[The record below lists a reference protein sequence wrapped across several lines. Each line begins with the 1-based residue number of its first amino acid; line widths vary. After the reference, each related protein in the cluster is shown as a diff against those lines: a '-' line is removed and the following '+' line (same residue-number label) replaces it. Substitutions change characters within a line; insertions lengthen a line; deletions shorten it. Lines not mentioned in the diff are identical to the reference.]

1 MNTFTYDS
9 LDQAVESAGGY
20 ATWVEASGTN
30 TISVVLALLAIA
42 VSVIA
47 AVLVTVREDKLL
59 NHAADRL
66 SDKYNTEG

>member
-1 MNTFTYDS
+1 MNTFPYDS
-9 LDQAVESAGGY
+9 LDEALETAGGY
-20 ATWVEASGTN
+20 ATWVEAAGTN
-30 TISVVLALLAIA
+30 TASVVLALLAIA

-47 AVLVTVREDKLL
+47 ALMVTVREDRLL

>member
-1 MNTFTYDS
+1 MNTFPYDS
-9 LDQAVESAGGY
+9 LDEAVEAAGGY

-30 TISVVLALLAIA
+30 NISVVLALLAIA

-47 AVLVTVREDKLL
+47 ALLVTVREDKLL